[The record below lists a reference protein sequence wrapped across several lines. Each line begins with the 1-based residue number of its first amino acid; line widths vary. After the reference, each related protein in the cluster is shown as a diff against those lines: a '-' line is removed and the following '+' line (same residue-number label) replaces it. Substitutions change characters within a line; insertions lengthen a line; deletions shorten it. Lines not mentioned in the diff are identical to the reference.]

1 MSKLRMVFIIL
12 LVILG
17 VMVVFTVLSPM
28 ATGQKYSKVQSTQLL
43 QAEDEWVI
51 QFDIMNNEE
60 KDTSYEIEV
69 LHDNELYRA
78 PVVIPD
84 EGMFTYIHRI
94 PYNTKGNRDITF
106 TIYKDGDSEPLRQL
120 NYYLK

>member
-1 MSKLRMVFIIL
+1 MSKLRMVFILL

-17 VMVVFTVLSPM
+17 AMVVFTVLRPM
-28 ATGQKYSKVQSTQLL
+28 ATGREYSKVQGTQLL

-51 QFDIMNNEE
+51 QFNIMNNEG
-60 KDTSYEIEV
+60 KDTGYEIEV
-69 LHDNELYRA
+69 SHGNELYRA
-78 PVVIPD
+78 PVIIPD

-94 PYNTKGNRDITF
+94 PYNTKGDRDITF
-106 TIYKDGDSEPLRQL
+106 TIYKDGDPEPLRQL